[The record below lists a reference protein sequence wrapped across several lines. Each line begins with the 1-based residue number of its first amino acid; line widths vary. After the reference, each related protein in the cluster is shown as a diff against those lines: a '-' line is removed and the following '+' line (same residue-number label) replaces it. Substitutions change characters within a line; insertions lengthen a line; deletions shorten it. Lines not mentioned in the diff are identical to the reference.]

1 MIATNRK
8 KIQIILILV
17 GFVLIA
23 ITYFIVPKITQ
34 KTPEKTFTDERTA
47 DTDKIE
53 EDTEFTDVEYQGLT
67 VDGNPYFV
75 FSERAIIYP
84 DDPDL
89 VFMTLI
95 TATFLYKDGRT
106 VIVTSDEGQ
115 FNKRNG
121 DIKFRENVKMI
132 DNEENKLT
140 SKNLDMLVSENYA
153 SAYNNVKLTT
163 LNGQFVI
170 ADKIK
175 FDAIKKIFKISML
188 DVGKKIKLKL
198 IK

>member
-1 MIATNRK
+1 MIITSRK

-17 GFVLIA
+17 GFILIA
-23 ITYFIVPKITQ
+23 ITYFIVPKIAQ
-34 KTPEKTFTDERTA
+34 KIPEKTFTDEKI
-47 DTDKIE
+47 TDPGE
-53 EDTEFTDVEYQGLT
+53 TRPDTEFTNVEYQGLT
-67 VDGNPYFV
+67 ADGSPYFV
-75 FSERAIIYP
+75 FSERAIINP
-84 DDPDL
+84 DDPDI
-89 VFMTLI
+89 VIMTLI
-95 TATFLYKDGRT
+95 TATFRYKDGRT
-106 VIVTSDEGQ
+106 VIVTSDRGQ
-115 FNKRNG
+115 FNKING
-121 DIKFRENVKMI
+121 DIKFRENVKMV
-132 DNEENKLT
+132 DSEENKLT

-153 SAYNNVKLTT
+153 SAYNDVKLTT

>member
-1 MIATNRK
+1 
-8 KIQIILILV
+8 
-17 GFVLIA
+17 
-23 ITYFIVPKITQ
+23 
-34 KTPEKTFTDERTA
+34 
-47 DTDKIE
+47 
-53 EDTEFTDVEYQGLT
+53 
-67 VDGNPYFV
+67 
-75 FSERAIIYP
+75 
-84 DDPDL
+84 
-89 VFMTLI
+89 MTLI
-95 TATFLYKDGRT
+95 TATFHYKDGRT
-106 VIVTSDEGQ
+106 VIVTSDRGR

-121 DIKFRENVKMI
+121 DIKFRENVKMV
-132 DNEENKLT
+132 DSEENKLT

-153 SAYNNVKLTT
+153 SAYNDVKLTT

>member
-1 MIATNRK
+1 
-8 KIQIILILV
+8 
-17 GFVLIA
+17 
-23 ITYFIVPKITQ
+23 
-34 KTPEKTFTDERTA
+34 
-47 DTDKIE
+47 
-53 EDTEFTDVEYQGLT
+53 
-67 VDGNPYFV
+67 
-75 FSERAIIYP
+75 
-84 DDPDL
+84 
-89 VFMTLI
+89 
-95 TATFLYKDGRT
+95 
-106 VIVTSDEGQ
+106 
-115 FNKRNG
+115 
-121 DIKFRENVKMI
+121 MI
-132 DNEENKLT
+132 DSEENKLT

>member
-1 MIATNRK
+1 MITTSRK

-17 GFVLIA
+17 GFILIA
-23 ITYFIVPKITQ
+23 ITYFIVPKIAQ
-34 KTPEKTFTDERTA
+34 KIPEKTFTDEKIT
-47 DTDKIE
+47 DTE
-53 EDTEFTDVEYQGLT
+53 ETKPDTEFTNVEYQGLT
-67 VDGNPYFV
+67 ADGNPYFV
-75 FSERAIIYP
+75 FSERAIINP
-84 DDPDL
+84 DDPDI
-89 VFMTLI
+89 VIMTLI
-95 TATFLYKDGRT
+95 TATFHYKDGRT
-106 VIVTSDEGQ
+106 VIVTSDRGR

-121 DIKFRENVKMI
+121 DIKFRENVKMV
-132 DNEENKLT
+132 DSEENKLT

-198 IK
+198 VK